1 MKFSKAKLIFVEY
14 IIGRQKIE
22 QSSVG
27 LYYLFEQFIGKFIKV
42 GVVNAAVGTV
52 DRLHLNYKI

>member
-1 MKFSKAKLIFVEY
+1 MKFSKSKLIFVEY

-22 QSSVG
+22 QSSV
-27 LYYLFEQFIGKFIKV
+27 YYFFEQFIGKFIKV
-42 GVVNAAVGTV
+42 RVVNAAVGTV

>member
-22 QSSVG
+22 QSSV
-27 LYYLFEQFIGKFIKV
+27 YYFFEQFIGKFIKV
-42 GVVNAAVGTV
+42 
-52 DRLHLNYKI
+52 DR